1 MELLFYWK
9 CDDHLLELGLLHLK
23 TKRAF
28 QVNKSWG
35 LKPQKK
41 VQHQEQLLIC
51 GCLHGQSSKLLQTAN
66 FLSGLPSGNQLHG
79 LLENPQINRLVSPK
93 GPLVRGFRSQPRLT
107 TGGQI
112 PLNMPLNIHHYQSF
126 TIVKHHFPIHLNQ
139 LRMLNYDIPLGTNH
153 LRI

>member
-1 MELLFYWK
+1 MGEAAIELLFYWK

-41 VQHQEQLLIC
+41 VEHHEHQEQLFIC

-79 LLENPQINRLVSPK
+79 LLENPQINRFVSPK
-93 GPLVRGFRSQPRLT
+93 GPLVRT

-112 PLNMPLNIHHYQSF
+112 PLNMPQSIHHYQSF
-126 TIVKHHFPIHLNQ
+126 TIVKHHFPIHFT
-139 LRMLNYDIPLGTNH
+139 YIVTYA
-153 LRI
+153 